1 MNEIVNK
8 ELTPAEI
15 LDNQLMEKLKFWGIP
30 GEFVIEDEA
39 KGPLLAALNSKD
51 IESVYIDK
59 ENGLC
64 IDFSGDGYE

>member
-1 MNEIVNK
+1 MTELDK

-39 KGPLLAALNSKD
+39 KGPLLAALNSND
-51 IESVYIDK
+51 VERVYIDK